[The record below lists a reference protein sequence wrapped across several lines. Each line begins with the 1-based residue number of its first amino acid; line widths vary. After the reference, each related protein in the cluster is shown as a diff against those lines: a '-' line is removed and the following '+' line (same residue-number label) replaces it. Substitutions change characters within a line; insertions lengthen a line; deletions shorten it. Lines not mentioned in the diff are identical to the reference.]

1 MSSRAYILA
10 RNRRLKCD
18 CGGYH
23 FPHRKGGGFCYHSKS
38 RGVLMAKRHGSAA
51 DVTEAV
57 IELALSKPGIPAT
70 VCPF

>member
-23 FPHRKGGGFCYHSKS
+23 FPHRRGGGLCYHSKT
-38 RGVLMAKRHGSAA
+38 RGIHLAKRFGSAD
-51 DVTEAV
+51 DVAEAV
-57 IELALSKPGIPAT
+57 IDLALSKPGVPTT